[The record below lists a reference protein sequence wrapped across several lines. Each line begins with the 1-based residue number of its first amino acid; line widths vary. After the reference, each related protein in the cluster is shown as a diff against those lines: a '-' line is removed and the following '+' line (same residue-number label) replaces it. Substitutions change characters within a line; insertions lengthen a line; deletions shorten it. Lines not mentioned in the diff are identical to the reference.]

1 MSGVRPVAA
10 DCAGTLELS
19 AELLNA
25 MPEAAKRV
33 GEMAIHLSDEELGR
47 VYRLKHGESQ
57 EEYKQRQQALEK
69 QDWMLQMCYSTPRV
83 TGIAPR

>member
-1 MSGVRPVAA
+1 MRCRRQPSA
-10 DCAGTLELS
+10 LERW
-19 AELLNA
+19 
-25 MPEAAKRV
+25 P
-33 GEMAIHLSDEELGR
+33 IHLSDEELGR